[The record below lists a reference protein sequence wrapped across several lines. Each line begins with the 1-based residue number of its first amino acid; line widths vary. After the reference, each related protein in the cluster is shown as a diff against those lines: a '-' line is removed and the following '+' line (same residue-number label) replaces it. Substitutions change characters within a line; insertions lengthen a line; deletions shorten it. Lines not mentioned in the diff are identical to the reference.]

1 MMKTF
6 FVALLLVG
14 VLLGLSGVAE
24 AGTPQPLG
32 NTGGGFTYDKLIKVA
47 NNLVQF
53 ILRVA
58 GFVVVGVIV
67 YYGIRMVIAGN
78 DAAKYAA
85 ARKGLN
91 WALIGAL
98 VIFGVYTIIATIQGA
113 VESLG
118 S

>member
-1 MMKTF
+1 MKTL
-6 FVALLLVG
+6 FVVLVLVG
-14 VLLGLSGVAE
+14 LVAGLSGA
-24 AGTPQPLG
+24 AMAATPTPLG
-32 NTGGGFTYDKLIKVA
+32 NTGGGFTYDKLIEVA
-47 NNLVQF
+47 NRLVLF

-58 GFVVVGVIV
+58 GFAVVGVVV
-67 YYGIRMVIAGN
+67 YYGVRMVMAGN
-78 DAAKYAA
+78 DSAAYAA

-118 S
+118 G

>member
-6 FVALLLVG
+6 FVVLVLAG
-14 VLLGLSGVAE
+14 ILAGGVAM
-24 AGTPQPLG
+24 AATPEPLG
-32 NTGGGFTYDKLIKVA
+32 NTGDGFTYDKLIEVA
-47 NNLVQF
+47 NRLVQF

-58 GFVVVGVIV
+58 GFAVVGVIV
-67 YYGIRMVIAGN
+67 YYGVRMVIAGN
-78 DAAKYAA
+78 DAAKYAE

-91 WALIGAL
+91 YALIGAL

-118 S
+118 G